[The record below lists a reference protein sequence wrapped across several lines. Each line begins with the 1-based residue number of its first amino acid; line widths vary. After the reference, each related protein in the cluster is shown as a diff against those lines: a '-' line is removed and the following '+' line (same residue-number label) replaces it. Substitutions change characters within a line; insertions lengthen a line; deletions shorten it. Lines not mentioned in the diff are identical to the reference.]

1 MAEVKRCRKF
11 AFIME
16 PSKRKKYND
25 RIEFLLSQE
34 VNAPKVIVESEQG
47 ILISKKDKEIFSM
60 L

>member
-1 MAEVKRCRKF
+1 
-11 AFIME
+11 ME